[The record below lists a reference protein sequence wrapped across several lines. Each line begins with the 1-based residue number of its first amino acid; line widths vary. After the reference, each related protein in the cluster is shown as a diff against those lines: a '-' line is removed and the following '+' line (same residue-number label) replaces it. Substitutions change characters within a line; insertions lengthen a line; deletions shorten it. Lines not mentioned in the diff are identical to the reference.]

1 MTAII
6 LAAADDRG
14 LRPLTDTVHKALL
27 PIGHSTILGSFL
39 DALLAASIRDV
50 VIVVGHRAD
59 DIRHYCAAT
68 YPDLAIRFVSVV
80 DGERTDDVAALG
92 RALLAEPSI
101 DDLLVMC
108 VDGLIGAEVI
118 ARALAGPLD
127 AVMVSTP
134 QAGSDASADIG
145 VFRFSRAVGE
155 SLVKSIDGSVT
166 ATQGG
171 MAAAVN
177 AMVPRLQAV
186 TVDAHWM
193 PVHSPNDIEAARFHF
208 EPSSRAEILD
218 RMGGGRWNLGV
229 TDFSTPYNARYP
241 TPAMVEAMRNAL
253 PSLLRSQSSTQPV
266 LNEKLAWYLGCD
278 AGRLQVLHGSSQIQP
293 IFKRIVGTRPVL
305 MPSPTFREYSRLYP
319 GAPVFADTG
328 TIDLESLHPQVP
340 ENGVVLF
347 VSPNRPTGTVIGTES
362 MLRFA
367 EQHPHT
373 SFIIDESF
381 VDFSDETPVVSRL
394 NDEFH
399 PNIVVIKSLSAVCG
413 VPGLRLGYIYC
424 QNPELI
430 RVLYDEI
437 PTRNLGAQA
446 EHFLELLLAFRHDL
460 DESVDRTR
468 EDRSQFAGQLAT
480 LRGISAVHPSGGNFL
495 MLTLA
500 GDDPAAGKRARTQ
513 LLERFAIDVRDVSNT
528 VSARLCVAVR
538 LPVENSLFCDA
549 LGAVL

>member
-6 LAAADDRG
+6 LAAADDRR
-14 LRPLTDTVHKALL
+14 LRPLTEKAHKALL
-27 PIGHSTILGSFL
+27 PIGHSTILGRLL
-39 DALLAASIRDV
+39 DAVLAASIRDI
-50 VIVVGHRAD
+50 VIVVEHRAD
-59 DIRHYCAAT
+59 DIRRYCAAT

-80 DGERTDDVAALG
+80 DGERDHAVAALI
-92 RALLAEPSI
+92 RALQAVPLI
-101 DDLLVMC
+101 DEALVMGA
-108 VDGLIGAEVI
+108 DGLIGTEVMSC
-118 ARALAGPLD
+118 ALAGPTD
-127 AVMVSTP
+127 AMMVSTRP
-134 QAGSDASADIG
+134 AGPDASVG
-145 VFRFSRAVGE
+145 VFRLSRAAIE
-155 SLVKSIDGSVT
+155 ALVVPLPGAVSAMRDMDAVIK
-166 ATQGG
+166 AT
-171 MAAAVN
+171 
-177 AMVPRLQAV
+177 VPQLQTV
-186 TVDAHWM
+186 TVDRAHWM

-437 PTRNLGAQA
+437 PSRNLGAQA
-446 EHFLELLLAFRHDL
+446 EHFLELLLAFQHDL
-460 DESVDRTR
+460 SESVDSTR
-468 EDRSQFAGQLAT
+468 EDRAQFARQLAT
-480 LRGISAVHPSGGNFL
+480 LSGIRTVHPSGGNYL
-495 MLTLA
+495 MLTLG
-500 GDDPAAGKRARTQ
+500 GDDPAAGSRVRRQ

-538 LPVENSLFCDA
+538 LPEENSRFCDA
-549 LGAVL
+549 LAAVL